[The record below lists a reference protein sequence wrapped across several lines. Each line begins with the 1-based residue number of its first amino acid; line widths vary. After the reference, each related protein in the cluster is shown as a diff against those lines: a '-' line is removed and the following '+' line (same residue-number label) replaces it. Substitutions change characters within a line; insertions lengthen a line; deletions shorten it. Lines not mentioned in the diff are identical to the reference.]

1 LGQEYHD
8 GKPQSS
14 ARRRGENIFAGDD
27 SFRRHSAPNR
37 LKAVQQGRCETEL
50 GAKRS
55 GRRRQIKIWRFE
67 MKTIQRLAILA
78 GLSMMV
84 FALSATG
91 AKAQAISTANF
102 SGTFNLPVAAQW
114 GKMTLPAGTY
124 NLYYGRLHDG
134 DINVVEVAGKAKGSP
149 HGLIL
154 ATGNDDVS
162 AANSSLVCI
171 REGDALIVRALEMP
185 AIGTSAQFSMPKG
198 TQLEATNR
206 NHNGY
211 TQLAEAPR
219 LIERIPVAF
228 NAK

>member
-1 LGQEYHD
+1 
-8 GKPQSS
+8 
-14 ARRRGENIFAGDD
+14 
-27 SFRRHSAPNR
+27 
-37 LKAVQQGRCETEL
+37 
-50 GAKRS
+50 
-55 GRRRQIKIWRFE
+55 

-91 AKAQAISTANF
+91 AKAQIISTANF

-114 GKMTLPAGTY
+114 GRMTLPAGTY
-124 NLYYGRLHDG
+124 NLYYGSLNDQG
-134 DINVVEVAGKAKGSP
+134 SYVVEVAGKAKGSP
-149 HGLIL
+149 HGLIQ

-162 AANSSLVCI
+162 AANSSLVCV
-171 REGDALIVRALEMP
+171 REGSTLIVRALEMP
-185 AIGTSAQFSMPKG
+185 SIGTAAKFSMPHG

-206 NHNGY
+206 SHKGY

-219 LIERIPVAF
+219 LIERVPVAF